1 MLSTLLVGC
10 NNSEINEFNKVNSN
24 IESEVKIKSKD
35 NEYKCKVYHTPEGLN
50 TITFISPKNLEGFT
64 ISRNCGKYEVIQKEL
79 QGEYLKDP
87 LPEDS
92 ELRKLMDILDN
103 MSREEPGYNLKSEEE
118 GERTYSGEE
127 SEIVVDKRGNIIR
140 IILKNPEAEMEFQR

>member
-1 MLSTLLVGC
+1 MLGTLLVGC
-10 NNSEINEFNKVNSN
+10 NNGEINEFNKVNSN
-24 IESEVKIKSKD
+24 IESGVKIKSKD
-35 NEYKCKVYHTPEGLN
+35 SEYQCKVCHTSEGLN
-50 TITFISPKNLEGFT
+50 TITFISTKNLEGFT

-92 ELRKLMDILDN
+92 ELRKLMDVLDN
-103 MSREEPGYNLKSEEE
+103 LNREEPGYNLTKEEE

-127 SEIVVDKRGNIIR
+127 GEIVVDKKGNIIR
-140 IILKNPEAEMEFQR
+140 IILKNPKAEIEFER